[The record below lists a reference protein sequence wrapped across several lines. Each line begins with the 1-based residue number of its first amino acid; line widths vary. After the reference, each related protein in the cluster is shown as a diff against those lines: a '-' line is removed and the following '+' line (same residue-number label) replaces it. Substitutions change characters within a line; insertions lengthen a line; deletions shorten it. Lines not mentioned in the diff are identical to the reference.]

1 MTINEIAKI
10 LINNYKCCDA
20 EYCENNDSVDVSIVF
35 ENTPE
40 ILEVFGDYVISEC
53 EDIVWVWAIFNDAED
68 LNATY
73 YLTDMVSF
81 KNIPVDSDLRYCLVS
96 CFNKHIKS
104 ARRRFIK
111 EEME

>member
-40 ILEVFGDYVISEC
+40 IREVLGGYIDPEV
-53 EDIVWVWAIFNDAED
+53 EDKVWVWAIFNDAKD
-68 LNATY
+68 LKATY
-73 YLTDMVSF
+73 YLTAMESG

-104 ARRRFIK
+104 ARRRFIE

>member
-10 LINNYKCCDA
+10 LINNYESCDA
-20 EYCENNDSVDVSIVF
+20 EYCENNNSVDVSIVF
-35 ENTPE
+35 KNTPE
-40 ILEVFGDYVISEC
+40 IREVLGNYIDQEV
-53 EDIVWVWAIFNDAED
+53 EDIVWVWAIFNSAKN

-73 YLTDMVSF
+73 YLTDMYSC

-96 CFNKHIKS
+96 CFNKNIKS
-104 ARRRFIK
+104 ARRKFIK